1 MIDGRDGLVAPEK
14 KKGENKEKNTLLRLR
29 NALKTPIGSVYG
41 LCSVPLGNR
50 RV

>member
-29 NALKTPIGSVYG
+29 NALKNT
-41 LCSVPLGNR
+41 NR
-50 RV
+50 FCLWAV